1 MIFDYGFSIPGK
13 SHLQQDKPC
22 QDAHYIRQLENGWF
36 VGAVA
41 DGVGSCAHAEEGSA
55 IAVKSAVDFVCECMP
70 VDYSM
75 ISIKSMLRTAFNYAL
90 KQVYRHAEA
99 AGQPAE
105 SYDTTL
111 SLAIYDGSRIIY
123 AHSGDGAVIGLTTFG
138 QLVEITRRQ
147 KAEDGVSLIPLRS
160 GYTTWEID
168 TYEEDLAGVLLVTD
182 GVPDA
187 LSPYLLKIS
196 APHTSSSPG
205 LYMPMGSWLAD
216 PAGIPEEDEGR
227 IVLKERMEIYVTG
240 DMEYDSDF
248 FYERLAAIYRERI
261 PEHAEEILAD
271 IRKYNYPVSLMQGSQ
286 DDKTVVGFVN
296 TEAVIQSQPADAY
309 KEPDWVALQEAWNV
323 LAYPSLYQEDSSTAP
338 SEQEEKPSFL
348 KWMKKWTRLDPQNTD
363 IPEHAEEVS
372 DDESCEVNTHE
383 YDEHNE
389 TPDILQ

>member
-1 MIFDYGFSIPGK
+1 MQK
-13 SHLQQDKPC
+13 L
-22 QDAHYIRQLENGWF
+22 
-36 VGAVA
+36 
-41 DGVGSCAHAEEGSA
+41 
-55 IAVKSAVDFVCECMP
+55 
-70 VDYSM
+70 
-75 ISIKSMLRTAFNYAL
+75 
-90 KQVYRHAEA
+90 
-99 AGQPAE
+99 PA
-105 SYDTTL
+105 S
-111 SLAIYDGSRIIY
+111 
-123 AHSGDGAVIGLTTFG
+123 
-138 QLVEITRRQ
+138 RQ

-182 GVPDA
+182 GVLDA

-248 FYERLAAIYRERI
+248 FYERMAAIYRER
-261 PEHAEEILAD
+261 
-271 IRKYNYPVSLMQGSQ
+271 
-286 DDKTVVGFVN
+286 
-296 TEAVIQSQPADAY
+296 
-309 KEPDWVALQEAWNV
+309 
-323 LAYPSLYQEDSSTAP
+323 
-338 SEQEEKPSFL
+338 
-348 KWMKKWTRLDPQNTD
+348 